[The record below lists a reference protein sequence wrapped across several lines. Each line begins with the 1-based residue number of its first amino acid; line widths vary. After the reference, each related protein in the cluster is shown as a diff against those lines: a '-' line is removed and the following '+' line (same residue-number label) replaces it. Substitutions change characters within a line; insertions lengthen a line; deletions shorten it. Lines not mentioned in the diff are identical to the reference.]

1 MPSEADARARRGSTV
16 ASAFDLSIV
25 LGLLVLL
32 SLWWGLVSLLGV
44 FMTTELAQV
53 AKLARGLPWWADL
66 IVLLGAAVAASTPL
80 VLIVAIQRLNRR
92 ETTRSASMAGGDPPE
107 CG

>member
-1 MPSEADARARRGSTV
+1 M
-16 ASAFDLSIV
+16 
-25 LGLLVLL
+25 
-32 SLWWGLVSLLGV
+32 
-44 FMTTELAQV
+44 
-53 AKLARGLPWWADL
+53 
-66 IVLLGAAVAASTPL
+66 LLGAAVAASTPL